1 MSTHPIEL
9 TWNEALSGIFG
20 AISLAA
26 WIFLLVGSID
36 RDFDVKLTADRFRS

>member
-1 MSTHPIEL
+1 MINMSTHPVEL

-26 WIFLLVGSID
+26 WIFLLVS
-36 RDFDVKLTADRFRS
+36 RQPP